1 MQVFETLGP
10 TKARLGFRVTIS
22 FERIYKCEL
31 SNLGQTRGDFFRLI
45 ELSFS

>member
-1 MQVFETLGP
+1 MKILKPLGP
-10 TKARLGFRVTIS
+10 AKASLGFRVAVS